1 MGERRES
8 AHEAGV
14 APGLDGSRLSRRR
27 SPTRANA
34 GPKLMTPRRFL
45 LLAAT
50 VLGGGAWTA
59 FPAPGVPEN
68 EVGELALSAGASGHE
83 GRGVIAIAN
92 VRESGNPDSS
102 CARIT
107 ALRVVELFPRDD
119 VGRGAPSIGYAA
131 GALARGVL
139 GTVGVEA
146 DGSARFEVPA
156 GVDFFMQALDER
168 GRAILA
174 MRSATRLRPGE
185 TRVCGGCHD
194 PARGAEP
201 ARSPEPLA
209 WQKPPARL
217 EPESHGSYPLSFP
230 RLVQPILDRNCIGCH
245 DGRSGRPDLRSHL
258 FETENKDEISRADR
272 LCGVESLCN
281 GWTHSYVDLRK
292 YAWFAADGDGESPGK
307 EAAPD
312 RCEIGARASQLMQ
325 RLDCDHGNCGLSDE
339 DRHRIALWLDCGS
352 PFYGAYHDAAAQA
365 GGGLVPPR
373 RGYLPEFEN

>member
-1 MGERRES
+1 
-8 AHEAGV
+8 
-14 APGLDGSRLSRRR
+14 
-27 SPTRANA
+27 
-34 GPKLMTPRRFL
+34 MTPRRLL

-50 VLGGGAWTA
+50 VLGAGAWTA
-59 FPAPGVPEN
+59 FPAPGGSKD
-68 EVGELALSAGASGHE
+68 EVGQRALPAGASGH
-83 GRGVIAIAN
+83 GHRGVIAITKVN
-92 VRESGNPDSS
+92 ESGNPDSPG
-102 CARIT
+102 ARIT
-107 ALRVVELFPRDD
+107 ALRVVEVFPRGD
-119 VGRGAPSIGYAA
+119 VGREAPSIGYAA
-131 GALARGVL
+131 GTLARGVL

-156 GVDFFMQALDER
+156 GVDFYMQALDER
-168 GRAILA
+168 GRAIVA

-194 PARGAEP
+194 PARGTEP
-201 ARSPEPLA
+201 AGSPEPLA

-272 LCGVESLCN
+272 LCGVESLYN

-292 YAWFAADGDGESPGK
+292 YAWFAADGDGVSLGK

-312 RCEIGARASQLMQ
+312 RCEFGARASQLMQ